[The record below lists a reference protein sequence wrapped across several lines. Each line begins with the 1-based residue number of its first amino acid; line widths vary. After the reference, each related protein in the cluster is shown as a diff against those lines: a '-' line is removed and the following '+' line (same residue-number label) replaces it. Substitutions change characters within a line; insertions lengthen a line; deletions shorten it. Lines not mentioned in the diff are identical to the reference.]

1 MVPDLPMKEKLSK
14 DRRSNLSKEI
24 RKNSGKI
31 DEQKGNG
38 KIQEGR
44 ALKEMTNLTET
55 MELRRSRVL
64 KGMEEQ
70 GLDGLFLMGEAN
82 IRYVSGFTGGDSYVL
97 FTTKKRFFIT
107 DSRYTEQAEQ
117 ECFGFEIVEHRG
129 NSPGLEETVARLCSE
144 YHIKKIG
151 FEQNFVTYEIYEK
164 LSRALKEKT
173 DLVPTSG
180 MVEEARLVK
189 DEGEIALIRKAAEIA
204 DETFTYVLGLIKPG
218 IKEKDIEIELEYQMK
233 KNGASGTA
241 FPTIVAS
248 GPRGSL
254 PHALPSQ
261 RIIKQG
267 DFITLDFGAVYQ
279 GYCSDIT
286 RTVCVGEPNQKQ
298 KEIYHIV
305 KKAQEKGLQ
314 SLRAGIMGK
323 DADKLV
329 RNVIEKAGYG
339 SYFGHGLGH
348 GVGLEIHEEPFL
360 NKRSEKVLTSGAVV
374 TVEPG
379 IYLPNWGGLRIED
392 TVLVTQ
398 KGCET
403 LTHSPKELIVL

>member
-1 MVPDLPMKEKLSK
+1 
-14 DRRSNLSKEI
+14 
-24 RKNSGKI
+24 
-31 DEQKGNG
+31 
-38 KIQEGR
+38 
-44 ALKEMTNLTET
+44 
-55 MELRRSRVL
+55 
-64 KGMEEQ
+64 
-70 GLDGLFLMGEAN
+70 
-82 IRYVSGFTGGDSYVL
+82 
-97 FTTKKRFFIT
+97 
-107 DSRYTEQAEQ
+107 
-117 ECFGFEIVEHRG
+117 
-129 NSPGLEETVARLCSE
+129 
-144 YHIKKIG
+144 
-151 FEQNFVTYEIYEK
+151 
-164 LSRALKEKT
+164 
-173 DLVPTSG
+173 
-180 MVEEARLVK
+180 
-189 DEGEIALIRKAAEIA
+189 
-204 DETFTYVLGLIKPG
+204 
-218 IKEKDIEIELEYQMK
+218 
-233 KNGASGTA
+233 
-241 FPTIVAS
+241 
-248 GPRGSL
+248 
-254 PHALPSQ
+254 
-261 RIIKQG
+261 
-267 DFITLDFGAVYQ
+267 VYQ

-305 KKAQEKGLQ
+305 LEAQEKGLQ